1 MPHFKLSL
9 DRTIQYMYICKK
21 AFFHIPFHVVT
32 QLSSICRLSMMN
44 RRQWETPS
52 SIHSI
57 HQHLVDWGLGWAII
71 MTPCRVIYDR
81 RYNTSL
87 YIWVTFNFICTQKML
102 CVLDKNYNRNYRQAA
117 EKKNLKKKIYFEE
130 NYEEENFPVFWR
142 KIIVDIIFVVFGMF
156 YILSYRK
163 TSRSYRTK
171 VSFCKKNLLPRHLHF
186 IAAARNHSSFSFA
199 YNLAL
204 NVTTRSQLF
213 HNSIV
218 QGMSK
223 EYL

>member
-9 DRTIQYMYICKK
+9 DRTIQYMCICKK
-21 AFFHIPFHVVT
+21 TFFHIPFHVVT
-32 QLSSICRLSMMN
+32 QLRSICRLSMMN
-44 RRQWETPS
+44 RRQWQTPS

-87 YIWVTFNFICTQKML
+87 YIWVTFNFICTQRML

-117 EKKNLKKKIYFEE
+117 EKKTPRRKYILKKITRRKISQYSGG
-130 NYEEENFPVFWR
+130 

-163 TSRSYRTK
+163 TSVSYRTK
-171 VSFCKKNLLPRHLHF
+171 VSFCKKKSIATPSTLH
-186 IAAARNHSSFSFA
+186 SCCC
-199 YNLAL
+199 
-204 NVTTRSQLF
+204 SQPLQF
-213 HNSIV
+213 FVRI
-218 QGMSK
+218 
-223 EYL
+223 